1 MPGAAREHKRYVV
14 IDATGTVD
22 AIAQAIADAAR
33 DRLGA

>member
-1 MPGAAREHKRYVV
+1 VV

-22 AIAQAIADAAR
+22 AIAQAVADAVR

>member
-1 MPGAAREHKRYVV
+1 V

-22 AIAQAIADAAR
+22 AIAGAIADAAR